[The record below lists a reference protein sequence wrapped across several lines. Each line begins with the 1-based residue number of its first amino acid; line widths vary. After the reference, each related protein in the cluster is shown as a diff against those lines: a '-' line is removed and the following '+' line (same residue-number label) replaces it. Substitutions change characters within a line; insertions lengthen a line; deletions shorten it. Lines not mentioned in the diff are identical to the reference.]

1 MRRNVKWVAEN
12 IVNGIEETHT
22 IWDVTVETRENA
34 TVEVP
39 VSRKEKYIVGRN
51 RVSKL
56 MCNYFSFGLD
66 ARIGFA
72 FEKRDS
78 LLPPAQQRRVDPPQ
92 SPPNPDEPIFH
103 YPQNTEQNAA
113 PIHALHVSAVAQ
125 HWQLVFFVNPKS
137 GSGEGADLLKPDFY
151 TVEFKWENDV
161 KATCYFYNVLEERQL
176 NNGFARLISIQK
188 QRFP

>member
-72 FEKRDS
+72 FEKRRTKS
-78 LLPPAQQRRVDPPQ
+78 RCCNTCVYACQGAKRMCICCKCC
-92 SPPNPDEPIFH
+92 SP
-103 YPQNTEQNAA
+103 
-113 PIHALHVSAVAQ
+113 V
-125 HWQLVFFVNPKS
+125 
-137 GSGEGADLLKPDFY
+137 LKI
-151 TVEFKWENDV
+151 K
-161 KATCYFYNVLEERQL
+161 
-176 NNGFARLISIQK
+176 
-188 QRFP
+188 